1 MTMIAGVVR
10 RLWAALPRLKPGDPQ
25 LSRAIGLL

>member
-1 MTMIAGVVR
+1 MTRIAGVVR
-10 RLWAALPRLKPGDPQ
+10 RLWAALPRMRPGDPE